1 MSNYTH
7 YYHYLEKIKMQ
18 VSKFHKDLLINI
30 YLVHYNK
37 VTLKFLIETY

>member
-18 VSKFHKDLLINI
+18 VSKFQKDLLKY